1 MKIKEVIDLIVQGDS
16 VRSAEIDLLFAEVL
30 EGIKAVVW
38 PVGGPDFA
46 IFPVREANGVKPIK
60 NECIEYLRAR
70 GWEPEKE
77 IRIGEES
84 NPGPIDAVKTLSSG
98 KLFALEWETG
108 NISSSHRSL
117 NKMILGLKRGD
128 FEVAVLVLP
137 TRAMYKYLTD
147 RVGNLDELKPYFEI
161 WKRDDIKGR
170 LTVIAVE
177 HDREDKTVPKIPK
190 GTDGR
195 SKKRRKKKKLARKN
209 K

>member
-1 MKIKEVIDLIVQGDS
+1 MKIKEIIDLIVQRDP
-16 VRSAEIDLLFAEVL
+16 VRAGETDLLFAEVL

-60 NECIEYLRAR
+60 NECIEYLRVR

-77 IRIGEES
+77 IRVGEES
-84 NPGPIDAVKTLSSG
+84 KPGPIDAVKMLSSG

-108 NISSSHRSL
+108 NISSSHRAL
-117 NKMILGLKRGD
+117 NKMVLGLKRGD
-128 FEVAVLVLP
+128 IEAAVLVLP

-170 LTVIAVE
+170 LTVVAIE
-177 HDREDKTVPKIPK
+177 HDREDKSVAKIPK

-195 SKKRRKKKKLARKN
+195 SKKRRKKKLARK
-209 K
+209 KK